1 MKQIITNFFSFIR
14 KPKDFQYSGND
25 KSYKWKVFFTLFIA
39 ELALLVIYLPI
50 FYLID
55 NYITIEDAFE
65 LNLNVISSFLLLV
78 LLIPFLEEVFFRL
91 GLRRKGL
98 IEIFFN
104 EQQWEKYFP
113 VFIYT
118 SSIIFGLVH
127 ISNYVNFSW
136 WFILL
141 SPILVLSQLIGGFI
155 LTYLRVRFNFWLGFM
170 YHALWNFTAI
180 FLLGNVWMLFV
191 DDINIKTADY
201 ELQVKHQ
208 LFVSLT
214 DDKTIT
220 FDQTEDGKLKML
232 KSDEFSVREI
242 LEIIEVD
249 FENYVPEAVIVD
261 LNFRSNNGISNDTL
275 LIILEENELLKKRR

>member
-1 MKQIITNFFSFIR
+1 MKQIITDFFSFIR

-25 KSYKWKVFFTLFIA
+25 KSYKWRVFFTLFIA
-39 ELALLVIYLPI
+39 ELMLLIVYLPLIYLINEHIP
-50 FYLID
+50 
-55 NYITIEDAFE
+55 IEDSTE
-65 LNLNVISSFLLLV
+65 LNLNVIFSFLLLV
-78 LLIPFLEEVFFRL
+78 LFIPFCEEVFFRL

-98 IEIFFN
+98 VGIIFSK
-104 EQQWEKYFP
+104 EQWEKFFP
-113 VFIYT
+113 LFIYA

-127 ISNYVNFSW
+127 ISNYANSSW
-136 WFILL
+136 LFIVL
-141 SPILVLSQLIGGFI
+141 SPILILTQLTGGFI
-155 LTYLRVRFNFWLGFM
+155 LAYLRVRFNFWLSFL

-180 FLLGNVWMLFV
+180 FLLGNVGMLFV
-191 DDINIKTADY
+191 DDIDIKTNDY

-232 KSDEFSVREI
+232 KSDEFSVREM
-242 LEIIEVD
+242 LEFIEVD

-261 LNFRSNNGISNDTL
+261 LNFRSNNGISNDSL